1 LIPNTLTQD
10 HFYEIMATVRKR
22 ADELDLPIL
31 SNWLNHKDKNPWIL
45 QGLSIAITGINNKK
59 QFFTIGVNREDW
71 KETSFTTN
79 IAESAHAQSQ
89 REGKHLTLL
98 TALKKSIVFD
108 RRFFHAQAA
117 TRVGISARYG
127 NNSITG
133 RERQKIKRSSNTQ
146 AKKNK
151 SKGAKGK
158 GKEPEN
164 EPLEAQ
170 VQRMED
176 AGVNPEEIAKFKKR
190 YEIFN

>member
-1 LIPNTLTQD
+1 
-10 HFYEIMATVRKR
+10 M
-22 ADELDLPIL
+22 
-31 SNWLNHKDKNPWIL
+31 
-45 QGLSIAITGINNKK
+45 
-59 QFFTIGVNREDW
+59 
-71 KETSFTTN
+71 SFTTN

-98 TALKKSIVFD
+98 SALKKSIVFD
-108 RRFFHAQAA
+108 QRSFHAQAA
-117 TRVGISARYG
+117 TRVGISVRYS

-133 RERQKIKRSSNTQ
+133 RERQKIKRSNNTQ

-151 SKGAKGK
+151 SKEAKGK
-158 GKEPEN
+158 GKKPEN